1 MQTSPF
7 FASQPRTPFPVP
19 SLVGGPSLAAAA
31 QAAHAVLPRGAEAP
45 PEFEVPQLDT
55 SLYHRTVFT
64 MPVSGN
70 HEHAEIT
77 IYFDKATLQTVYI
90 CNWQAFSVL
99 CDKDAD
105 TVQKRL
111 GIFLLRNP
119 EFKKVYNS

>member
-1 MQTSPF
+1 MLATPATHPQF
-7 FASQPRTPFPVP
+7 FQGPPQPPAAMAAQ
-19 SLVGGPSLAAAA
+19 GGPGRAA
-31 QAAHAVLPRGAEAP
+31 
-45 PEFEVPQLDT
+45 EFEVPQLDT

-64 MPVSGN
+64 MPIQGN

-90 CNWQAFSVL
+90 CNWQAFAVL

-111 GIFLLRNP
+111 GVFLLRNP